1 MATVFGK
8 SRKDAPESE
17 NVDPTP
23 EAELVTEQTSETP
36 EALDLSGPYDIT
48 EARED
53 GVVRIDFG
61 SLKIPGVEGMNVNLE
76 VDEQTD
82 SVAAITVVLGEGGI
96 QLQPFAAPRSGGFWE
111 EVRGELSESITTS
124 GGVVDAVDG
133 RFGIELKATV
143 PAMNEEGEQ
152 ALQNVRFLGVDG
164 QRWMLRGVL
173 LGVAA
178 EDARAAEVFED
189 IFAGCIVDRGNQPM
203 APGEML
209 PLQLPEDAVTDEGS
223 DDDADDG
230 DDGERPPLDPFERGP
245 EITEIR

>member
-1 MATVFGK
+1 MANVFGK

-23 EAELVTEQTSETP
+23 EAESVSEEVDAP
-36 EALDLSGPYDIT
+36 PADLELSGPYDIS

-82 SVAAITVVLGEGGI
+82 AVAAITVVLGEGGI

-111 EVRGELSESITTS
+111 EVRGELTNGITSS
-124 GGVVDAVDG
+124 GGAVDAVDG
-133 RFGIELKATV
+133 RFGVELKATV
-143 PAMNEEGEQ
+143 PAMSEDGEHG
-152 ALQNVRFLGVDG
+152 LQNVRFLGVDG
-164 QRWMLRGVL
+164 NRWMLRGVL
-173 LGVAA
+173 LGAAA

-209 PLQLPEDAVTDEGS
+209 PLQLPDDAVSNEEVAGE
-223 DDDADDG
+223 
-230 DDGERPPLDPFERGP
+230 ERPPLDPFERGP

>member
-1 MATVFGK
+1 MASVFGK

-17 NVDPTP
+17 KVDPTSAQDAVADQV
-23 EAELVTEQTSETP
+23 AENPPDLE
-36 EALDLSGPYDIT
+36 LSGPYDIT

-82 SVAAITVVLGEGGI
+82 TVAAITVVLGEGGI

-111 EVRGELSESITTS
+111 EVRGELTNGITSS
-124 GGVVDAVDG
+124 GGAVEAVDG
-133 RFGIELKATV
+133 RFGVELKATV
-143 PAMNEEGEQ
+143 PAMNEEGEHG
-152 ALQNVRFLGVDG
+152 LQSVRFLGVDG
-164 QRWMLRGVL
+164 TRWMLRGVL
-173 LGVAA
+173 LGAAA

-209 PLQLPEDAVTDEGS
+209 PLQLPEDAVTEQAQEG
-223 DDDADDG
+223 DAE
-230 DDGERPPLDPFERGP
+230 GERPPLDPFERGP

>member
-1 MATVFGK
+1 MAAVFGK

-36 EALDLSGPYDIT
+36 ETFDLSGPYDIS

-82 SVAAITVVLGEGGI
+82 AVAAITVVLGEGGI

-111 EVRGELSESITTS
+111 EVRGELSEGITTS

-143 PAMNEEGEQ
+143 PATNEEGEQ

-164 QRWMLRGVL
+164 RRWMLRGVL

-178 EDARAAEVFED
+178 QDARAAEVFED

-209 PLQLPEDAVTDEGS
+209 PLQLPDDAVTEAEG
-223 DDDADDG
+223 DGDG
-230 DDGERPPLDPFERGP
+230 DDDSERPPLDPFERGP

>member
-1 MATVFGK
+1 MFGK
-8 SRKDAPESE
+8 SRKDAPKSE
-17 NVDPTP
+17 IVDSSPAEEAVTP
-23 EAELVTEQTSETP
+23 SPSDVP
-36 EALDLSGPYDIT
+36 ENLELSGPYDIS

-82 SVAAITVVLGEGGI
+82 TVAAITVVLGEGGL

-111 EVRGELSESITTS
+111 EVRGELSQGITTS
-124 GGVVDAVDG
+124 GGAIDVVEG
-133 RFGIELKATV
+133 RFGVELKATV
-143 PAMNEEGEQ
+143 PAVNEEGEHG
-152 ALQNVRFLGVDG
+152 LQNVRFLGVDG

-178 EDARAAEVFED
+178 EDERAAEVFED

-203 APGEML
+203 APGEPL
-209 PLQLPEDAVTDEGS
+209 PLQLPDDAVTEA
-223 DDDADDG
+223 DDDDD